1 MDNICKLNK
10 FTTSLNEKK
19 QMKILVTGANGQLG
33 LSLKKIANKHPE
45 LHFIFTDIDELDIS
59 NYKSVQLFFEKNKP
73 DYCINAAAYT
83 NVDKAEEE
91 IELNTL
97 INQIGPKNLARAS
110 SFSNTTLIHI
120 SSDYVYNS
128 NSEEINYETSPTTP
142 LGEYAKSKLAGEKEV
157 EKYLKQYFI
166 IRTSWLYSEFAN
178 NFVKTIIRYGLEKD
192 YLNVVNDQI
201 GSPTYA
207 NDLANAIFLFIK
219 NDNKNYG
226 IFNYSNSGNI
236 SWYDFAT
243 EIVNLNNIN
252 CKINSIPSDEYPTL
266 APRPKNSRISKDK
279 IRNTLSIH
287 IPNWKTSLERCLRI
301 LNQN

>member
-1 MDNICKLNK
+1 MDNICKFDKL
-10 FTTSLNEKK
+10 TTSLIEKE
-19 QMKILVTGANGQLG
+19 QMKILITGANGQLG
-33 LSLKKIANKHPE
+33 LSLNKIANKYPE
-45 LHFIFTDIDELDIS
+45 LNFIFTDINELDIT
-59 NYKSVQLFFEKNKP
+59 NYKSVQLFFKKNKP

-91 IELNTL
+91 VELNTL
-97 INQIGPKNLARAS
+97 INQIGPKNLAKAS
-110 SFSNTTLIHI
+110 NIYNTTLIHI

-128 NSEEINYETSPTTP
+128 NSEEMNFETSPTTP

-157 EKYLKQYFI
+157 EKYLKQHFI
-166 IRTSWLYSEFAN
+166 VRTSWLYSEFGN
-178 NFVKTIIRYGLEKD
+178 NFVKTIIRYGKQKE

-207 NDLANAIFLFIK
+207 TDLANAIILFI
-219 NDNKNYG
+219 NNGNKNYG

-236 SWYDFAT
+236 SWYDFAK

-266 APRPKNSRISKDK
+266 EKKKKNSRISKDK
-279 IRNTLSIH
+279 IRNTFSIH
-287 IPNWKTSLERCLRI
+287 IPNWGSSLKKCLTI
-301 LNQN
+301 LN